1 MALGQVLKICLILG
15 ANMSKVVIDQAAVSK
30 ETMSV
35 EASFAPSGKP
45 SNKPSLEAFIDLEQ
59 YPIHD
64 LTSPKRHALVERCKE
79 ELDRLGCCHIPD
91 MIRPESIE
99 RMRQEVE
106 RLRDQIYRSQ
116 NSHNPYMTKENTALP
131 EAHPARFFEK
141 RSSGFVN
148 SDILEESSDLRAIY
162 DHDVVVQFVSD
173 CLGVGP
179 IYRWADPLG
188 RNPYSVMD
196 EGDYFPWHF
205 DGNEF
210 TVSILVQE
218 PIKGGEFQYYPDLR
232 SPEEENL
239 EEVSKVLGGDLSKVH
254 SLVLRPGDMQI
265 FKGRF
270 SMHRVTRVEG
280 GQSRYIALPT
290 YMRDPDT
297 VNRPEH
303 ARQFYGRALPI
314 HFQREANRPDDL
326 LD

>member
-1 MALGQVLKICLILG
+1 
-15 ANMSKVVIDQAAVSK
+15 MSEAVIDKEQGMIECEVVRGDVSL
-30 ETMSV
+30 
-35 EASFAPSGKP
+35 APVAMPK
-45 SNKPSLEAFIDLEQ
+45 LEDFVDLIQ

-64 LTSPKRHALVERCKE
+64 LSSAKRQTLVDQCRK
-79 ELDRLGCCHIPD
+79 ELDAVGCCHIPD
-91 MIRPESIE
+91 IIRPESIE

-106 RLRDQIYRSQ
+106 RQRENIYWSE
-116 NSHNPYMTKENTALP
+116 NSHNPYMTKEDTSLAEN
-131 EAHPARFFEK
+131 HPARSFER

-148 SDILEESSDLRAIY
+148 SDILEETSDLRAIY
-162 DHDVVVQFVSD
+162 DCDVMVQFVSD

-179 IYRWADPLG
+179 IFRWADPLG

-210 TVSILVQE
+210 TVSVLVQE
-218 PIKGGEFQYYPDLR
+218 PIKGGEFQYSPDLR
-232 SPEEENL
+232 TPEEENL
-239 EEVSKVLGGDLSKVH
+239 EEVAKVLAGDLSKVH
-254 SLVLRPGDMQI
+254 SLILKPGDMQI

-280 GQSRYIALPT
+280 NQSRYIALPT

-314 HFQREANRPDDL
+314 HFEREANRPDDL